1 MKCAVKSRN
10 EKGKVKKTRERGK
23 AEATEQL
30 RARRKE
36 SLGSVLSWPVPLYQP
51 HLSHLSTNKTLNNQ
65 SIHESRVLGPKRPR
79 QNNQLYSF
87 FFSFFLLFS
96 FAFCSCSCASYATV
110 SVCPCPCCCCC
121 FSAFSSL
128 PCDKNGGGRGIL
140 LRIPRHHL
148 TTDSHFLSFFLEF
161 LFPLFSCLIDVV
173 PSFLV
178 GSEKFF
184 QKKTQLGLV
193 WFHGNH

>member
-79 QNNQLYSF
+79 QNNQLYSYF
-87 FFSFFLLFS
+87 
-96 FAFCSCSCASYATV
+96 
-110 SVCPCPCCCCC
+110 
-121 FSAFSSL
+121 
-128 PCDKNGGGRGIL
+128 
-140 LRIPRHHL
+140 
-148 TTDSHFLSFFLEF
+148 FLSFFCFPLPFVLVLVLPMQLSLSAPAPAAAAASRPSLHSLVTKMGEEEESYFEF
-161 LFPLFSCLIDVV
+161 LVII
-173 PSFLV
+173 
-178 GSEKFF
+178 
-184 QKKTQLGLV
+184 
-193 WFHGNH
+193 